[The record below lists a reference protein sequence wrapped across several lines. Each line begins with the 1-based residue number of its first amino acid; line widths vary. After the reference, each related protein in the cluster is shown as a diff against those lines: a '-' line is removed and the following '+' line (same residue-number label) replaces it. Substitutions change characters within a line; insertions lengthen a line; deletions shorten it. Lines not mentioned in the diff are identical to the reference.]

1 MQTPKARKT
10 CTGAPQKTSPRSIS
24 SEVPRKTSP
33 RAGSSEVSQKI
44 SPQVVRQLKTA
55 ARDSDEAASS
65 SNLSSRIPKER
76 SPKVADHRLSQSPVS
91 EKKRPSVVAEREH
104 QISQL
109 EHDLKTVKDQLCSS
123 EASKKQALKD
133 AEESNQLLLA
143 LSSELEESQKQ
154 LLEQLNSE
162 KGHIIEICKNSEE
175 QDQTLQSELDA
186 IKKDQSVDST
196 ALTSALNEIK
206 QLKVHL
212 EMVAESEATQTKNS
226 ELAQSELHKL
236 KENLGET
243 LSIVED
249 MKKQLR
255 DCKESEAR
263 AQVLVGET
271 LMQLETAKKTVESLR
286 SDGFK
291 AIEAYDA
298 IASELGQSRARITF
312 LEELVS
318 KLKSGISDS
327 QNVSDC
333 KTDLKS
339 KENEKTEESIE
350 AEVISVKLEVERLRH
365 ALEAA
370 EIKYNEEQ
378 SQSAEQMRSVYES
391 MEKLK
396 SISSQREAELE
407 SKLRRSEDEIEEMKA
422 KLMDKET
429 ELRGICDENEQ
440 LTTRL
445 ESSMSDQRE
454 YELEKE
460 LQKSKNDMENLRA
473 NLMDKETELQYVA
486 EENETLKLKIQEIN
500 MGNLSDEFVSEVE
513 AARCAEQE
521 ALMKVGYMTEE
532 VEKSNRRTARMTE
545 QLEAA
550 QATNAEMETELRR
563 LKQIFFMASQTS
575 HSRTLLFITLVCT
588 LLVNCSGESDANEK
602 VFIVYM
608 GDLPKGD
615 FSISS
620 MHLNMLQ
627 SVMGSIDKI
636 CGIDIARLVGLISLA
651 TMEESQTPVTKATAS
666 ATVSEPAIVSTP
678 INAMV
683 DGNTFP
689 ANGNVISLNASS

>member
-10 CTGAPQKTSPRSIS
+10 FTGAPQKTSPRSIS
-24 SEVPRKTSP
+24 SEVPHRTSP
-33 RAGSSEVSQKI
+33 RVGSSEMSQKI

-55 ARDSDEAASS
+55 ARDSDQAAAS
-65 SNLSSRIPKER
+65 SNLSSRVPKER
-76 SPKVADHRLSQSPVS
+76 SPKVADHKLSKSPVS
-91 EKKRPSVVAEREH
+91 EKKRPSKVAELEH

-109 EHDLKTVKDQLCSS
+109 ENDLKTVKDQLCSS

-133 AEESNQLLLA
+133 AEESNQQLLA

-175 QDQTLQSELDA
+175 LQSELDA
-186 IKKDQSVDST
+186 IKKDQPVDST
-196 ALTSALNEIK
+196 ALTSALNEIE

-236 KENLGET
+236 KENLSET

-249 MKKQLR
+249 MNKQLR
-255 DCKESEAR
+255 DCKESEVR

-271 LMQLETAKKTVESLR
+271 LMQLETAKKTVESLS

-291 AIEAYDA
+291 AIETYDA
-298 IASELGQSRARITF
+298 IASELSESKARITF

-327 QNVSDC
+327 LNDNNS
-333 KTDLKS
+333 KT
-339 KENEKTEESIE
+339 ENENTEESSE
-350 AEVISVKLEVERLRH
+350 AEVISMKLEVERLRH
-365 ALEAA
+365 AIEAA

-378 SQSAEQMRSVYES
+378 SRRAVQNRSVYEL
-391 MEKLK
+391 MEQIK
-396 SISSQREAELE
+396 SISSQRETELE
-407 SKLRRSEDEIEEMKA
+407 SKLRRSEDEIEEFKA
-422 KLMDKET
+422 NLMDKET
-429 ELRGICDENEQ
+429 ELQGICDENEQ
-440 LTTRL
+440 LTIRL

-454 YELEKE
+454 YEVEKE

-473 NLMDKETELQYVA
+473 NLMDKETELQYVM
-486 EENETLKLKIQEIN
+486 EENETLKLKITEIN
-500 MGNLSDEFVSEVE
+500 MGNLSDEVVSEVE

-532 VEKSNRRTARMTE
+532 VEKSNKRTARMAE

-563 LKQIFFMASQTS
+563 LKVQSDQWRKAAEAAAAMLSVGNNGKLMERS
-575 HSRTLLFITLVCT
+575 GSMDSNYSPRTGKIGSPYADDV
-588 LLVNCSGESDANEK
+588 GEDILKKKNA
-602 VFIVYM
+602 
-608 GDLPKGD
+608 
-615 FSISS
+615 
-620 MHLNMLQ
+620 NMLR
-627 SVMGSIDKI
+627 K
-636 CGIDIARLVGLISLA
+636 LVLWKKP
-651 TMEESQTPVTKATAS
+651 QK
-666 ATVSEPAIVSTP
+666 
-678 INAMV
+678 
-683 DGNTFP
+683 
-689 ANGNVISLNASS
+689 